1 MQKRL
6 EVQKR
11 LPVLSFD
18 RVTGSKMPV
27 VTNLFA
33 SRAHLALAL
42 EVSPDEVVAR
52 FAEAQKNGL
61 PTKTVSTGP
70 VKDIV
75 LQGDEATLSKLPLI
89 THCEKDAG
97 PYLTSGV
104 TVMRD
109 PETGKLNAGIY
120 RNLRTSPTSLTMNM
134 APLCHGAE
142 ILSRAEAEGQHVQ
155 AAIIAVSYTHLTLPT
170 KA

>member
-1 MQKRL
+1 MKHDLRYFLQSLKKQTPELLRQVKREVSPQWELSAVQKRL

-104 TVMRD
+104 T
-109 PETGKLNAGIY
+109 
-120 RNLRTSPTSLTMNM
+120 
-134 APLCHGAE
+134 
-142 ILSRAEAEGQHVQ
+142 
-155 AAIIAVSYTHLTLPT
+155 AVSYTHLTLPT
-170 KA
+170 ILLV

>member
-1 MQKRL
+1 MKHDLRYFLQSLKKQAPELLRQVKREVSPQWELSAVQKRL

-61 PTKTVSTGP
+61 PTKTVSTDRFP
-70 VKDIV
+70 HRFHPKR
-75 LQGDEATLSKLPLI
+75 S
-89 THCEKDAG
+89 DA
-97 PYLTSGV
+97 
-104 TVMRD
+104 
-109 PETGKLNAGIY
+109 KKH
-120 RNLRTSPTSLTMNM
+120 TSP
-134 APLCHGAE
+134 HKRGKF
-142 ILSRAEAEGQHVQ
+142 
-155 AAIIAVSYTHLTLPT
+155 VSTHWS
-170 KA
+170 